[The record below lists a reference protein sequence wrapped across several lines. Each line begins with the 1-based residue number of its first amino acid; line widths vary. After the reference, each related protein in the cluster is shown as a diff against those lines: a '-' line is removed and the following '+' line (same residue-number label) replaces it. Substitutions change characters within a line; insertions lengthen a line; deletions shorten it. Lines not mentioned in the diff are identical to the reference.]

1 MARKAKR
8 KVRQEVPAKAS
19 GLFNSSLW
27 TGISFGASAFLGFML
42 LTELRVGPIVAGVAG
57 LAAYGFLAY
66 VIPAR
71 VRPNTPGNLSSSGP
85 SPPSND
91 PRVELLVE
99 AHQHAATLSA
109 AKSQLPLKIGEISHR
124 LSADA
129 HAIIDAVTAQP
140 EKLAAVVRFFTYY
153 LPSTADLVMDR
164 VKLAP
169 HAGRERLSE
178 IDQTLVRLTEA
189 FAGFK
194 AAVLQPDLESVDLDI
209 SLLDDALDAELED
222 LKTR

>member
-8 KVRQEVPAKAS
+8 KVRQEVPAKAR
-19 GLFNSSLW
+19 GLFYSNLW
-27 TGISFGASAFLGFML
+27 TGISFGASALLGFML
-42 LTELRVGPIVAGVAG
+42 LTELRVGPIVAGLAG

-71 VRPNTPGNLSSSGP
+71 VPSGKTDNPPSSPP
-85 SPPSND
+85 SPPSDD

-109 AKSQLPLKIGEISHR
+109 AKSQLPLKIGEIAHR

-169 HAGRERLSE
+169 HAGRARLDE
-178 IDQTLVRLTEA
+178 IDQTLVRLTEV

>member
-1 MARKAKR
+1 MAPPFRRKLRRA
-8 KVRQEVPAKAS
+8 VRAKAR
-19 GLFNSSLW
+19 GLLTSNLW
-27 TGISFGASAFLGFML
+27 TGISFGASALLGLML
-42 LTELRVGPIVAGVAG
+42 LTELRVGPIVAGLAG

-71 VRPNTPGNLSSSGP
+71 VRLNTPGNQSSLGP
-85 SPPSND
+85 PPPSDD

-109 AKSQLPLKIGEISHR
+109 AKSQLPFEIGEIAHR
-124 LSADA
+124 LSGDA

-140 EKLAAVVRFFTYY
+140 EKLAAVLRFFTYY

-169 HAGRERLSE
+169 HAGNERLGE

-209 SLLDDALDAELED
+209 SLLDDALDADLED